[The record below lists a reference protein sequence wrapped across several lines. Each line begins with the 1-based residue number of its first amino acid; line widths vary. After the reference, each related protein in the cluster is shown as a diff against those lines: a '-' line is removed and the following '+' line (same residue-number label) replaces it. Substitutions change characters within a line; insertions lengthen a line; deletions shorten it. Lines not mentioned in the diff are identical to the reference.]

1 MYFVQTYCDGA
12 RDRCAAPVYVPMGP
26 RSCGAPVVQHLE
38 EDVVTSRWDGTKT
51 RERRWS
57 VALLA
62 LVGLA
67 VLAGPAGAQAVDD
80 VAQLNDGPHVY
91 WESKTDAIVFY
102 LCDGELALQRYRT
115 SSAITFKGMCADS
128 LVTHEIAARSPTIQP
143 FEFTNVPKIF
153 AVSDIHGDY
162 NELVRLFQAA
172 GVIDDNL
179 GWSWGTGHLV
189 IVGDIFDRGS
199 SVTECLWLIYRLER
213 EAEAAGGRVHYLLGN
228 HEMMAL
234 RGDERY
240 VNPKYLSGIV
250 RYTTIKYQ
258 DLFGPE
264 TELGR
269 WLRTKNLGVKLNDV
283 LFVHGGLGPAAV
295 ERGLDLKSMNRT
307 GRKLIDLSSSELF
320 FSDEPFFVNGSEG
333 PLWYRGYHYG
343 MGDRYQPITS
353 DELDQVLAYYGASA
367 VVVGH
372 TERDQVERLF
382 NGRVY
387 GVDVPVQE
395 LGKFE
400 GLLWE
405 NGTFSKVG
413 EDGTVGPIPDAVTT
427 DPAGM

>member
-1 MYFVQTYCDGA
+1 M
-12 RDRCAAPVYVPMGP
+12 
-26 RSCGAPVVQHLE
+26 
-38 EDVVTSRWDGTKT
+38 TSRWYGRTSQQ
-51 RERRWS
+51 RYGS
-57 VALLA
+57 VAMLT
-62 LVGLA
+62 LVGF
-67 VLAGPAGAQAVDD
+67 VVMAGPLWAQNADD
-80 VAQLNDGPHVY
+80 ARQFDDGPHVY
-91 WESKTDAIVFY
+91 WESKTDAVVFY
-102 LCDGELALQRYRT
+102 LCGGELALQRYRT

-128 LVTHEIAARSPTIQP
+128 NMTHEIAARAPTIQP
-143 FEFTNVPKIF
+143 FEFTDVPKIF
-153 AVSDIHGDY
+153 AVSDVHGDY
-162 NELVRLFQAA
+162 PELVRLFKAA

-199 SVTECLWLIYRLER
+199 FVTECLWLIYRLER

-240 VNPKYLSGIV
+240 VNPKYMSGIV
-250 RYTTIKYQ
+250 RYTTIKYR

-269 WLRTKNLGVKLNDV
+269 WLRTKNLAVKLNDV

-307 GRKLIDLSSSELF
+307 GRKVIDMNSSQMF

-343 MGDRYQPITS
+343 MGGQYQPITS
-353 DELDQVLAYYGASA
+353 EELDEVLAYYGVSA

-395 LGKFE
+395 MGKFE

-405 NGTFSKVG
+405 NGTFSKIT
-413 EDGTVGPIPDAVTT
+413 EDGTVGPIPDAIST